1 MDRFLTN
8 YPNLKDV
15 YENTTIQNVARF
27 LILLIVIVGIYALC
41 NGTIGEDYL
50 EGRGFYNSQNIT
62 AMDHYFCPNCNTIV
76 PCPYNHNGVG
86 ILCPSCGY
94 KTEVMRRGGRAQN
107 RGGVYG
113 SYYYGAG
120 GFGRNGGLGLGPGGN
135 LVCPDCGYIMP
146 HQIGV
151 PCYTVQCPKCGT
163 TMARQIAANS
173 SYYGVGGFGRNGGL
187 GLGPGGNLICPDCG
201 YLMPHQTGVPSYTVQ
216 CPQCGTTMA
225 RQIAANSSPAYYNIN
240 SNNPGFQ
247 NQSGVASAATTP
259 PITSDAVMTH
269 VYRGVCSKCHQ
280 IIDNPR

>member
-27 LILLIVIVGIYALC
+27 LILLIVIVGIFAMS

-94 KTEVMRRGGRAQN
+94 KTNVIRRGGRAQN
-107 RGGVYG
+107 GGGIYG

-120 GFGRNGGLGLGPGGN
+120 GFGRNGGMGLGPGGN
-135 LVCPDCGYIMP
+135 LVCPDCGYLMP
-146 HQIGV
+146 HQRGI
-151 PCYTVQCPKCGT
+151 PSYAVQCPKCGT

-173 SYYGVGGFGRNGGL
+173 STPFYQYNRNG
-187 GLGPGGNLICPDCG
+187 
-201 YLMPHQTGVPSYTVQ
+201 
-216 CPQCGTTMA
+216 
-225 RQIAANSSPAYYNIN
+225 
-240 SNNPGFQ
+240 NNPGFK
-247 NQSGVASAATTP
+247 NAGASAAPPP
-259 PITSDAVMTH
+259 PITLDAVMPH
-269 VYRGVCSKCHQ
+269 VYQGVCSKCHQ